1 MQEAMHTYYGGEKS
15 GAFQFAV
22 PGLASVAV
30 GTTLLA
36 TDTGD
41 VAKGAAVPM
50 VAFGGVEVAVGLVL
64 YLRTDALVA
73 RLDRDLAR
81 DPAAFAAEETAHL
94 RRVRAQFDTLLW
106 VELTVTGVGAGL
118 AAVGGLSKDATVQ
131 GVGLGLALEA
141 SKLFLLDSIADER
154 ATPYLRALEA
164 FRVSRTSETWT
175 MGYGARF

>member
-22 PGLASVAV
+22 PGLASIAV

-81 DPAAFAAEETAHL
+81 DPASFAVEETAHL
-94 RRVRAQFDTLLW
+94 RRVRTQFDTLLW

-154 ATPYLRALEA
+154 ATPYRC
-164 FRVSRTSETWT
+164 V
-175 MGYGARF
+175 

>member
-1 MQEAMHTYYGGEKS
+1 MHTYYEGEKS

-22 PGLASVAV
+22 PGLASIAV

-36 TDTGD
+36 TDAGD

-94 RRVRAQFDTLLW
+94 RRVRTQFDTLLW
-106 VELTVTGVGAGL
+106 VELTVASVGAGL
-118 AAVGGLSKDATVQ
+118 AAVGGLAKTDTVQ
-131 GVGLGLALEA
+131 GAGLGLAIEA

-154 ATPYLRALEA
+154 ATPYLRALEG
-164 FRVSRTSETWT
+164 FRVSGASDTWT